1 MSKMAMNKTV
11 SKMAMNKMAMSKM
24 AMRKTAMSKR
34 NPPSCFGFFIGSTL
48 ELYDRMNSIRL
59 HTSIS
64 STHVLNV

>member
-1 MSKMAMNKTV
+1 M

-34 NPPSCFGFFIGSTL
+34 NPPSCLLLRDITLDSSL
-48 ELYDRMNSIRL
+48 ELHDRMNSIRL